1 MNRSVGQQ
9 WVELLQELRSLRQLV
24 ERQNELLRALLDMQV
39 RLEEAINRAG
49 LG

>member
-9 WVELLQELRSLRQLV
+9 WAELLQELRSLRQLV
-24 ERQNELLRALLDMQV
+24 ERQNELLRALLEMQV